1 MNNIQQLILP
11 KTIPAG
17 IEAWLVKLD
26 LQLPIEKADF
36 LILSESERV
45 RAMSF
50 ETHADQVRSVATRAA
65 VRKLIANKVAVPPNE
80 LKFATNQYGKPF
92 LQGSANI
99 DFNVAHTG
107 HYALIAISTI
117 GQVGVDIENCSR
129 QLDARALTEYVFT
142 DVERQL
148 GSLSTE
154 NFFKHWVAKES
165 VLKAVG
171 IGISE
176 HLQTISILPAASN
189 EMDYRI
195 ESDCHEWRDIKVW
208 LIEVPDLYA
217 AAVAVKATKSL
228 FMVA

>member
-65 VRKLIANKVAVPPNE
+65 VRKLVANKVAIPPNE
-80 LKFATNQYGKPF
+80 LRFANNQYGKPF
-92 LQGSANI
+92 FQGSADI

-117 GQVGVDIENCSR
+117 GQVGVDIEDCNR
-129 QLDARALTEYVFT
+129 QLDAFALTEYVFT
-142 DVERQL
+142 DLERQL
-148 GSLSTE
+148 GALSPE

-165 VLKAVG
+165 ALKAVG

-176 HLQTISILPAASN
+176 HLQSISLLPAANN
-189 EMDYRI
+189 EMDFRI
-195 ESDCHEWRDIKVW
+195 ESDCQEWQDIRVW
-208 LIEVPDLYA
+208 LIEVPDLYV
-217 AAVAVKATKSL
+217 AAVALKATKSL